1 MQGNRD
7 NLCQGAAATA
17 ADSNADLTPLE
28 AAWGSIRDG
37 LRRDLGAR
45 TFDGWLKP
53 AELGGID
60 VESGQLDIVMPSQFM
75 ADWVRSHFGDR
86 LALAWKT
93 VLPIVR
99 SVRIVASADGPKPA
113 PLLILED
120 IPAAP
125 IAVLQRDPQAPNF
138 DARYRFETFVVG
150 KANEVAATAA
160 RTLATADS
168 VAFNPLF
175 LHGGTGRGK
184 THLLHAIGQA
194 FLESRPTARVVSMS
208 AEKFMVEFVR
218 ALRENDTIGFKSR
231 LRSADLL
238 LIDDVQ
244 FIAGKDSTQEEFFHT
259 MNEIITAGRRLVIT
273 SDRAPQDLDGIAPR
287 ILSRLSWGLVADINP
302 AEYELRLN
310 IIDAKLT
317 ALPGIDMSRPV
328 VEFLARR
335 LTSSIRELEGALNRI
350 AAYAMM
356 TGRAIDVA
364 FVEEVLANVL
374 RANQRRISIDE
385 IQTQVAE
392 HFKIRKAEMTS
403 ARRARE
409 VARPRQ
415 VAMYLSK
422 QLTPK
427 SLPDIGRRFGGRD
440 HTTVIHAVKQ
450 IERLR
455 ASDSELD
462 ADIRLLT
469 RQLEG

>member
-1 MQGNRD
+1 MEESLG
-7 NLCQGAAATA
+7 CATSAGASTDVVAA
-17 ADSNADLTPLE
+17 PLD
-28 AAWGSIRDG
+28 AAWESIRAG

-53 AELGGID
+53 AEIGSFD
-60 VESGQLDIVMPSQFM
+60 ADSGELALLMPSQFM

-86 LALAWKT
+86 LNLAWRST
-93 VLPIVR
+93 LPLVR
-99 SVRIVASADGPKPA
+99 EVRIAAAPDAPKPA
-113 PLLILED
+113 PLLVLEE
-120 IPAAP
+120 IPEAP
-125 IAVLQRDPQAPNF
+125 DPALIRDPNAPSF
-138 DARYRFETFVVG
+138 DARYRFETFVIG

-160 RTLATADS
+160 KTLATSDK

-175 LHGGTGRGK
+175 IHGGTGRGK

-194 FLESRPTARVVSMS
+194 FLAARPGARVVSMS

-218 ALRENDTIGFKSR
+218 AIRENDTIGFKGR

-302 AEYELRLN
+302 ADYELRLN
-310 IIDAKLT
+310 IIDAKLEN
-317 ALPGIDMSRPV
+317 LPGVAMARPV

-335 LTSSIRELEGALNRI
+335 LTASIRELEGALNRI
-350 AAYAMM
+350 AAYAVM
-356 TGRAIDVA
+356 TGRAIDVT

-392 HFKIRKAEMTS
+392 HYRIRKAEMTS
-403 ARRARE
+403 ARRARD

-440 HTTVIHAVKQ
+440 HTTVIHAVRQ
-450 IERLR
+450 IEKLR
-455 ASDSELD
+455 ASDPEID
-462 ADIRLLT
+462 AAVRLLT

>member
-1 MQGNRD
+1 MHVGGSES
-7 NLCQGAAATA
+7 CQELAESKVAA
-17 ADSNADLTPLE
+17 PLE
-28 AAWGSIRDG
+28 AAWDSIRTG

-45 TFDGWLKP
+45 TYDGWLKP
-53 AELGGID
+53 AQLGTLD
-60 VESGQLDIVMPSQFM
+60 PDSGALDLLMPSQFM

-86 LALAWKT
+86 LALAWRT
-93 VLPIVR
+93 TLPLVR
-99 SVRIVASADGPKPA
+99 EVRVVAAADAPKPG

-120 IPAAP
+120 IPPAR
-125 IAVLQRDPQAPNF
+125 LERDPAAPNF
-138 DARYRFETFVVG
+138 DSRYRFESFVVG

-168 VAFNPLF
+168 VSFNPLF
-175 LHGGTGRGK
+175 IHGGTGRGK
-184 THLLHAIGQA
+184 THLLHAIGHS
-194 FLESRPTARVVSMS
+194 FGERHRGRKIVSMS
-208 AEKFMVEFVR
+208 AEKFMVEFIR
-218 ALRENDTIGFKSR
+218 ALKENDTIGFKSR
-231 LRSADLL
+231 LRGADLL

-287 ILSRLSWGLVADINP
+287 ILSRLSWGLVADINS
-302 AEYELRLN
+302 ADFELRYN
-310 IIDAKLT
+310 IILTKLA
-317 ALPGIDMSRPV
+317 ALPAVEMSRAV

-335 LTSSIRELEGALNRI
+335 VTSSVRELEGALNRI

-356 TGRAIDVA
+356 TGREIDVA

-392 HFKIRKAEMTS
+392 HYRIRKAEMTS

-455 ASDSELD
+455 AADAELD

>member
-1 MQGNRD
+1 MQGGRSFSSIELAD
-7 NLCQGAAATA
+7 APIAA
-17 ADSNADLTPLE
+17 PLE
-28 AAWGSIRDG
+28 AAWDSIRTG

-53 AELGGID
+53 ASLGAF
-60 VESGQLDIVMPSQFM
+60 EANSGALDIQMPSQFM
-75 ADWVRSHFGDR
+75 ADWVRSHFGER
-86 LALAWKT
+86 LMLAWKT

-99 SVRIVASADGPKPA
+99 EVRVVAAPDAPRPA

-120 IPAAP
+120 VPAAAP
-125 IAVLQRDPQAPNF
+125 LRDPSAPNF
-138 DARYRFETFVVG
+138 DPRYRFETFIVG
-150 KANEVAATAA
+150 KANEVAASAA
-160 RTLATADS
+160 RTLAGAEA

-175 LHGGTGRGK
+175 IHGGTGRGK
-184 THLLHAIGQA
+184 THLLHAIGHG
-194 FLESRPTARVVSMS
+194 FLAAHRGKKVVSMS
-208 AEKFMVEFVR
+208 AERFMVEFIR
-218 ALRENDTIGFKSR
+218 ALKANDTMGFKSR
-231 LRSADLL
+231 LRNADLL

-273 SDRAPQDLDGIAPR
+273 SDRAPQDLDGVAPR
-287 ILSRLSWGLVADINP
+287 ILSRLSWGLVADIN
-302 AEYELRLN
+302 AADFELRFN
-310 IIDAKLT
+310 IIEAKLG
-317 ALPGIDMSRPV
+317 ALPGVQMPRNV
-328 VEFLARR
+328 VDFLARR
-335 LTSSIRELEGALNRI
+335 VTSSVRELEGALNRI

-356 TGRAIDVA
+356 TGRAIDVP

-392 HFKIRKAEMTS
+392 HYRIRKAEMTS

-455 ASDSELD
+455 ACDAELD

>member
-1 MQGNRD
+1 VQRSEESVRPSTVTD
-7 NLCQGAAATA
+7 PIAA
-17 ADSNADLTPLE
+17 PLD
-28 AAWGSIRDG
+28 AAWESIRAG

-45 TFDGWLKP
+45 TYDGWLKP
-53 AELGGID
+53 AEIGD
-60 VESGQLDIVMPSQFM
+60 FNADSGELAISMPSQFM

-86 LALAWKT
+86 LNLAWRAT
-93 VLPIVR
+93 LPLVR
-99 SVRIVASADGPKPA
+99 EVRIVAAADAPKPS
-113 PLLILED
+113 PLLILEE

-125 IAVLQRDPQAPNF
+125 EPALARDPNAPNF
-138 DARYRFETFVVG
+138 DARYRFETFIIG
-150 KANEVAATAA
+150 KANEVAAAA
-160 RTLATADS
+160 AKTLATADN

-175 LHGGTGRGK
+175 IHGGTGRGK

-194 FLESRPTARVVSMS
+194 FLHARPAARVVSMS

-218 ALRENDTIGFKSR
+218 AIRENDTIGFKGR

-302 AEYELRLN
+302 ADYELRLN
-310 IIDAKLT
+310 IIESKLT
-317 ALPGIDMSRPV
+317 SLPGVVMPRGV

-335 LTSSIRELEGALNRI
+335 LTASIRELEGALNRI
-350 AAYAMM
+350 AAYAVM
-356 TGRAIDVA
+356 TGRAIDIA

-392 HFKIRKAEMTS
+392 HYRIRKAEMTS

-450 IERLR
+450 IEKLR
-455 ASDSELD
+455 ASDPEID
-462 ADIRLLT
+462 AAVRLLT

>member
-1 MQGNRD
+1 VSLD
-7 NLCQGAAATA
+7 PVGAPVAA
-17 ADSNADLTPLE
+17 PLE
-28 AAWGSIRDG
+28 AAWESIRNG

-53 AELGGID
+53 AELGGFEPDSGTLD
-60 VESGQLDIVMPSQFM
+60 VVMPSQFM

-86 LALAWKT
+86 LTLAWKT
-93 VLPIVR
+93 VLPVVR
-99 SVRIVASADGPKPA
+99 DVRVIAAADAPRPA
-113 PLLILED
+113 PLLILEEA
-120 IPAAP
+120 PAPAE
-125 IAVLQRDPQAPNF
+125 RDPNAPKF
-138 DARYRFETFVVG
+138 DPRYRFETFIVG

-160 RTLATADS
+160 RT
-168 VAFNPLF
+168 VALGGKDTPEFNPLF
-175 LHGGTGRGK
+175 IHGGTGRGK
-184 THLLHAIGQA
+184 THLLHALGHA
-194 FLESRPTARVVSMS
+194 FLTRNPGARVVSMS
-208 AEKFMVEFVR
+208 AEKFMVEFIR
-218 ALRENDTIGFKSR
+218 ALKENDTISFKQR
-231 LRSADLL
+231 LRNADLL

-244 FIAGKDSTQEEFFHT
+244 FIAKGDSTQEEFFHT
-259 MNEIITAGRRLVIT
+259 MNEIIGAGRRLVIT

-302 AEYELRLN
+302 ADYELRFN
-310 IIDAKLT
+310 IIIAKLE
-317 ALPGIDMSRPV
+317 ALPGVNMPRNV
-328 VEFLARR
+328 VDFLARR
-335 LTSSIRELEGALNRI
+335 VTSSIRELEGALNRI
-350 AAYAMM
+350 GAYAMM
-356 TGRAIDVA
+356 TGREIDVA

-392 HFKIRKAEMTS
+392 HYRIRKAEMTS

-440 HTTVIHAVKQ
+440 HTTVIHAVRQ
-450 IERLR
+450 IEKLR
-455 ASDSELD
+455 ASDAELD

>member
-1 MQGNRD
+1 VSVGEPLSVIEPALAVD
-7 NLCQGAAATA
+7 GETPLAAAW
-17 ADSNADLTPLE
+17 E
-28 AAWGSIRDG
+28 SIRSG
-37 LRRDLGAR
+37 LRRDCGAR

-53 AELGGID
+53 AELGAFEPD
-60 VESGQLDIVMPSQFM
+60 SGELQLVMPSQFM
-75 ADWVRSHFGDR
+75 ADWVRNHFGER
-86 LALAWKT
+86 LTLAWRSA
-93 VLPIVR
+93 LPIVR
-99 SVRIVASADGPKPA
+99 AIRVVASADAPKPS

-125 IAVLQRDPQAPNF
+125 KDASPRQADAPNF
-138 DARYRFETFVVG
+138 DPRYRFETFVVG

-160 RTLATADS
+160 KTLANAES
-168 VAFNPLF
+168 VSFNPLF
-175 LHGGTGRGK
+175 IHGGTGRGK
-184 THLLHAIGQA
+184 THLLHAIGQD
-194 FLESRPTARVVSMS
+194 FLARRPGARVVSMS

-218 ALRENDTIGFKSR
+218 ALKENDTIGFKSR

-302 AEYELRLN
+302 ADYELRLN
-310 IIDAKLT
+310 ILEAKLA
-317 ALPGIDMSRPV
+317 ALPGVEMPRQV

-335 LTSSIRELEGALNRI
+335 LTNSIRELEGALNRI
-350 AAYAMM
+350 AAYALM
-356 TGRAIDVA
+356 TGRTIDLA

-392 HFKIRKAEMTS
+392 HYRIRKAEMTS

-440 HTTVIHAVKQ
+440 HTTVIHAVRQ

-455 ASDSELD
+455 ASDAELD

>member
-1 MQGNRD
+1 MQGVRFD
-7 NLCQGAAATA
+7 SSQMGDTA
-17 ADSNADLTPLE
+17 IAPLE
-28 AAWGSIRDG
+28 AAWESIRTG
-37 LRRDLGAR
+37 LRRDLGSR

-53 AELGGID
+53 AAIGAFD
-60 VESGQLDIVMPSQFM
+60 PDSGSLDIVMPSQFM
-75 ADWVRSHFGDR
+75 ADWVRSHFSER
-86 LALAWKT
+86 LALAWRT
-93 VLPIVR
+93 VLPVVR
-99 SVRIVASADGPKPA
+99 ELRIVAALDAPRPA

-120 IPAAP
+120 EPAP
-125 IAVLQRDPQAPNF
+125 VRRDPNAPNF
-138 DARYRFETFVVG
+138 DPRYRFETFIVG
-150 KANEVAATAA
+150 KANEVACTAA
-160 RTLATADS
+160 RTLAS
-168 VAFNPLF
+168 GQPVSFNPLF
-175 LHGGTGRGK
+175 IHGGTGRGK
-184 THLLHAIGQA
+184 THLLHAIGQT
-194 FLESRPTARVVSMS
+194 FLENQPSARVVSMS
-208 AEKFMVEFVR
+208 AEKFMVEFIR
-218 ALRENDTIGFKSR
+218 ALKENDTIGFKSR

-287 ILSRLSWGLVADINP
+287 ILSRLSWGLVADIN
-302 AEYELRLN
+302 AADFELRFN
-310 IIDAKLT
+310 IIEAKVA
-317 ALPGIDMSRPV
+317 ALPGVTMPRPV
-328 VEFLARR
+328 IEFLARR
-335 LTSSIRELEGALNRI
+335 VTSSIRELEGALNRI

-356 TGRAIDVA
+356 TGKAIDVA

-392 HFKIRKAEMTS
+392 HYRIRKAEMTS

-440 HTTVIHAVKQ
+440 HTTVIHAVRQ
-450 IERLR
+450 IEKLR
-455 ASDSELD
+455 ASDAELD